1 MEINK
6 TISTL
11 IKSEKFKMK
20 KKTFIAIILFCIF
33 SCTYAQDKWIKI
45 ASTENKN
52 LTETDIVRFFSTELG
67 KVTYPYAAISYN
79 TYDDGKSYFWECD
92 IIYTKEGKSVRL
104 VIRNAII
111 TVDFFREPGW
121 YVTTDNGSRIDSV
134 NNGYIFSN
142 MAYSTIRSCTI
153 ESKLLLK
160 KHGQAYS
167 GSELEG
173 IEELKKFADLLKL
186 NTLR

>member
-67 KVTYPYAAISYN
+67 KVAIN
-79 TYDDGKSYFWECD
+79 
-92 IIYTKEGKSVRL
+92 I
-104 VIRNAII
+104 
-111 TVDFFREPGW
+111 
-121 YVTTDNGSRIDSV
+121 
-134 NNGYIFSN
+134 
-142 MAYSTIRSCTI
+142 
-153 ESKLLLK
+153 
-160 KHGQAYS
+160 Q
-167 GSELEG
+167 
-173 IEELKKFADLLKL
+173 
-186 NTLR
+186 

>member
-52 LTETDIVRFFSTELG
+52 LTETDIIRFFQQ
-67 KVTYPYAAISYN
+67 N
-79 TYDDGKSYFWECD
+79 WE
-92 IIYTKEGKSVRL
+92 
-104 VIRNAII
+104 
-111 TVDFFREPGW
+111 
-121 YVTTDNGSRIDSV
+121 
-134 NNGYIFSN
+134 
-142 MAYSTIRSCTI
+142 
-153 ESKLLLK
+153 KLHILM
-160 KHGQAYS
+160 QQ
-167 GSELEG
+167 
-173 IEELKKFADLLKL
+173 
-186 NTLR
+186 